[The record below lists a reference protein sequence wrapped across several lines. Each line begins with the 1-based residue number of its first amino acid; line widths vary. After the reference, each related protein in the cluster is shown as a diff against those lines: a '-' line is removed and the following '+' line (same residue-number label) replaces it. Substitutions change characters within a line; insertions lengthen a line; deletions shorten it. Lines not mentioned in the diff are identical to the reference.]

1 MNLRNWPYQCQ
12 ILHMYHLI
20 PLTLFPNPPHPLPS
34 HPPITPS
41 HHTLHIPSHHTLP
54 SHPPHP
60 LPSHPPITPHI
71 LLCCLPM
78 PMGDCL
84 LACFR
89 FNPNL
94 YRDGK
99 VCLSL
104 LGTFH
109 GGDATEKW
117 NPKTSSM
124 YQVSMKRQTHMQTH
138 THAHTLY
145 APTYAVYIH
154 PGIDLGRAM

>member
-34 HPPITPS
+34 HS
-41 HHTLHIPSHHTLP
+41 
-54 SHPPHP
+54 
-60 LPSHPPITPHI
+60 PITPHI

-124 YQVSMKRQTHMQTH
+124 YQVCMKRQTHTQTH
-138 THAHTLY
+138 THTHTVCTNICSQHPSRYSFGQSNGRPALRCHSCLHTLH
-145 APTYAVYIH
+145 TAVS
-154 PGIDLGRAM
+154 GMTEVLRM